1 MAKAKVAIWL
11 QKMTNQTDWRRWN
24 RRIPQIQ
31 MYIYIHLYAVCRLTI
46 SGTESENFVLPFVMF
61 YILFSLFETI
71 LLAIDC
77 LSCHN
82 TIICEMR
89 GGGGGLEGFKGHWCS
104 RFENFCFLSRHAT
117 LKLKISEKRWR
128 DRERKSYGMSTYIHI
143 YIIYKFKASVARV
156 L

>member
-89 GGGGGLEGFKGHWCS
+89 GGGGRTRRVQGALVFTFRKLLLFVAACDPEIENKRKTLAGS
-104 RFENFCFLSRHAT
+104 RE
-117 LKLKISEKRWR
+117 KIIWYE
-128 DRERKSYGMSTYIHI
+128 YIYTYIYHI
-143 YIIYKFKASVARV
+143 
-156 L
+156 

>member
-89 GGGGGLEGFKGHWCS
+89 GGGADSKGS
-104 RFENFCFLSRHAT
+104 RGIGVHVSETFAFC

-128 DRERKSYGMSTYIHI
+128 YRERKSYI
-143 YIIYKFKASVARV
+143 
-156 L
+156 